1 MGALTGDPVM
11 RYRTVLISL
20 LKDYPVVTDSDND
33 TTADLEVPELEGLMP
48 YAESVELMYVVT
60 EAAASDISW
69 NFDVYYGMDRN
80 HEAAAP
86 VDLLAANIT
95 TVAPNRVASTI
106 TSDKYQMHWR
116 LRLKYKRAT
125 ASGTRRARITAILLV
140 KTVGQ

>member
-1 MGALTGDPVM
+1 M

-33 TTADLEVPELEGLMP
+33 TTAYLEVPELEWLMP

-80 HEAAAP
+80 HEAAADRKS
-86 VDLLAANIT
+86 V
-95 TVAPNRVASTI
+95 V
-106 TSDKYQMHWR
+106 
-116 LRLKYKRAT
+116 
-125 ASGTRRARITAILLV
+125 
-140 KTVGQ
+140 